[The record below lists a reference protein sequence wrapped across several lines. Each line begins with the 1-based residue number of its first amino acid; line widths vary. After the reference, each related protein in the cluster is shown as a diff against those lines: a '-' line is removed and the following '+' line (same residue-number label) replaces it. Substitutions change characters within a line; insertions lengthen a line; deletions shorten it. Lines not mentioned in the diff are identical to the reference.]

1 MKQKKIVLPTIEAAK
16 AFVAAATK
24 CDFDI
29 DVYYNRVV
37 IDAKSILGVLSLDL
51 RRVLTV
57 RYAGESQD
65 SETFLN
71 ENAAGNAAS

>member
-24 CDFDI
+24 CEFDV
-29 DVYYNRVV
+29 DVYYNRIV

-57 RYAGESQD
+57 RYSGDDQEF
-65 SETFLN
+65 ETFLN
-71 ENAAGNAAS
+71 ENAAESAA

>member
-29 DVYYNRVV
+29 DVYYNRIV

-57 RYAGESQD
+57 RYSGDDQD
-65 SETFLN
+65 FETFLN
-71 ENAAGNAAS
+71 ENAAESAA

>member
-1 MKQKKIVLPTIEAAK
+1 M
-16 AFVAAATK
+16 
-24 CDFDI
+24 
-29 DVYYNRVV
+29 

-65 SETFLN
+65 FETFLN
-71 ENAAGNAAS
+71 ENAAGNAA